1 MAIGDIIVGIDV
13 GTSKISLVVGEVNNF
28 NQIEILSST
37 SQKCNGIKRGKIIN
51 DDEIVQA
58 IETVVKDAEMDT
70 RFKINSAYITIPGKY
85 VTIVQNSITKE
96 AKDRYSGISLKDVS
110 SALMQVKDIDIPD
123 GKSIIDIVADKFI
136 LDDGKTVQ
144 DPVGNLSASFTLN
157 AQIILAEKEYIRQIS
172 NIFRKA
178 NLEIDGLVPESL
190 AQRNLIL
197 DVNEL
202 NDNVMILDIGA
213 GNTDIGIFQGSDFI
227 YTNTIPLGGENITND
242 IALVLN
248 ISTDEADKLKRQ
260 YGLAMKSFIDNDNEI
275 ILNTCKDETRNKV
288 IKSSELIEIIEARI
302 EEIFSLVNKDIT
314 SQGLKTTINNVVLT
328 GQGISNINKS
338 DVAGKIILNIPVK
351 ISTGRLISTI
361 RPNYRTAYALVRYVS
376 SRPFA
381 KNVSSSIDTGTEQSL
396 FKTIIEKIKDFFY
409 S

>member
-202 NDNVMILDIGA
+202 NDNVMILDKFE
-213 GNTDIGIFQGSDFI
+213 FQ
-227 YTNTIPLGGENITND
+227 
-242 IALVLN
+242 
-248 ISTDEADKLKRQ
+248 
-260 YGLAMKSFIDNDNEI
+260 
-275 ILNTCKDETRNKV
+275 
-288 IKSSELIEIIEARI
+288 
-302 EEIFSLVNKDIT
+302 
-314 SQGLKTTINNVVLT
+314 
-328 GQGISNINKS
+328 
-338 DVAGKIILNIPVK
+338 
-351 ISTGRLISTI
+351 
-361 RPNYRTAYALVRYVS
+361 
-376 SRPFA
+376 
-381 KNVSSSIDTGTEQSL
+381 
-396 FKTIIEKIKDFFY
+396 
-409 S
+409 